1 MFDFIFSL
9 LTIYLVVG
17 AAVAVY
23 AKIVA
28 KTNLAAALVVLFF
41 WPIFI
46 ITGFKMGVL
55 SGGSDRKYLK

>member
-23 AKIVA
+23 AKITA
-28 KTNLAAALVVLFF
+28 KINFAGALVVTLF
-41 WPIFI
+41 WPLFIF
-46 ITGFKMGVL
+46 TGFKMGLL
-55 SGGSDRKYLK
+55 SGGSDKKYLK